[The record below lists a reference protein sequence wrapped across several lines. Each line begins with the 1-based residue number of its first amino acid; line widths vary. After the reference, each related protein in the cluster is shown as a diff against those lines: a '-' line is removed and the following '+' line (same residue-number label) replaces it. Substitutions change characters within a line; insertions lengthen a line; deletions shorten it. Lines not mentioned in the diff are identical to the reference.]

1 MSDFIRK
8 IDKKPS
14 FAKENYFKGFSF
26 LKENNQIDLDYI
38 DMTYGHDWYQI
49 DTEATHIYY
58 ILNGS
63 GEAKIAGE
71 RYTLETGLVVEI
83 PKIQNGHLKVILK
96 CWRFQFQNSIQKL
109 VSIQKRMTYR
119 S

>member
-1 MSDFIRK
+1 
-8 IDKKPS
+8 
-14 FAKENYFKGFSF
+14 
-26 LKENNQIDLDYI
+26 
-38 DMTYGHDWYQI
+38 MTYGHDWYQI

-83 PKIQNGHLKVILK
+83 PKNTEWAFKGNLK
-96 CWRFQFQNSIQKL
+96 
-109 VSIQKRMTYR
+109 M
-119 S
+119 

>member
-14 FAKENYFKGFSF
+14 FAKENYFKWFSF

-83 PKIQNGHLKVILK
+83 PKNTEWAFKGNLK
-96 CWRFQFQNSIQKL
+96 
-109 VSIQKRMTYR
+109 M
-119 S
+119 